1 VAYARCGIAISIGGD
16 VEDFHLDTL
25 NRLFIVIQETV
36 AEWMRVSWNDLHF
49 AQRDTAM
56 FLLIVLFAVSLLTAL
71 ARRLWSRKAGRTH
84 VSLPAVLPV
93 MRRSY
98 ASATRHIAFLIFVLG
113 IPFFAI
119 ALAAPQTAF
128 TREEV
133 SYPGRRV
140 AILIDSSNSMI
151 LAFNSDKLHTQGKA
165 AFFTAVA
172 AAETFMKVRMNGP
185 YHDLMALIQ
194 FGNYAYV
201 VTPFTNDYQNIL
213 LSIGLVG
220 SPKEWGRFDDAGT
233 TIIQGMEEGLALFKT
248 FDFLNAT
255 GNLMLVFTDGRDDQ
269 ATLNGKRLSDLMADA
284 RKFRVPVYM
293 IRTAFN
299 TKFGGVT
306 QDALW
311 KAAVEGSGGRFY
323 PAASEDDIFAAIKDI
338 DRLSP
343 GKINVR
349 EYTSQQP
356 RFSAYALI
364 AVGLW
369 LTAGLLKLGVPYFR
383 TFP

>member
-1 VAYARCGIAISIGGD
+1 
-16 VEDFHLDTL
+16 LDTL
-25 NRLFIVIQETV
+25 RRLFIVIQETV
-36 AEWMRVSWNDLHF
+36 AEWLRVRWSDLHF
-49 AQRDTAM
+49 AEQNTAI
-56 FLLIVLFAVSLLTAL
+56 FLLIVLFAIAL
-71 ARRLWSRKAGRTH
+71 VTLFLRRLWSRKAGGTH

-98 ASATRHIAFLIFVLG
+98 ASATRHGAFLVFVLG
-113 IPFFAI
+113 VPFFAI

-133 SYPGRRV
+133 SYPGRRI
-140 AILIDSSNSMI
+140 ALLIDSSNSMI
-151 LAFNSDKLHTQGKA
+151 LAFNTDKLQTQGKA
-165 AFFTAVA
+165 AFYTAVA
-172 AAETFMKVRMNGP
+172 AAEDFMKIRMNGP

-213 LSIGLVG
+213 LSVGLVG

-248 FDFLNAT
+248 FDFLNAS
-255 GNLMLVFTDGRDDQ
+255 GNLLLVFTDGRDDQ
-269 ATLNGKRLSDLMADA
+269 ATLNGRRLSELMADA
-284 RKFRVPVYM
+284 RKFKVPVYM
-293 IRTAFN
+293 IRTAYN
-299 TKFGGVT
+299 TKFGGVA
-306 QDALW
+306 QDTLW
-311 KAAVEGSGGRFY
+311 KTAVEASGGRFY
-323 PAASEDDIFAAIKDI
+323 AAANEEDILGAIKDI

-356 RFSAYALI
+356 RFSGYALI
-364 AVGLW
+364 AVAFW
-369 LTAGLLKLGVPYFR
+369 LTAALMKLGVPHFR

>member
-1 VAYARCGIAISIGGD
+1 
-16 VEDFHLDTL
+16 LDTL
-25 NRLFIVIQETV
+25 SRVLIVIQETV
-36 AEWMRVSWNDLHF
+36 AEWLRVRWSDLHF
-49 AQRDTAM
+49 PQKDTAI
-56 FLLIVLFAVSLLTAL
+56 FLLIVLFAVSLLTVL
-71 ARRLWSRKAGRTH
+71 ARGLSPRKPGRTH
-84 VSLPAVLPV
+84 VSLPALLPV

-98 ASATRHIAFLIFVLG
+98 AAAARHIAFLVFVLG
-113 IPFFAI
+113 IPFFAL

-151 LAFNSDKLHTQGKA
+151 LGFTTDKLHTQGKA
-165 AFFTAVA
+165 AFYTAVA
-172 AAETFMKVRMNGP
+172 AAEDFMKVRMNGP

-220 SPKEWGRFDDAGT
+220 NPKEWGRFDDAGT

-255 GNLMLVFTDGRDDQ
+255 GNLLLIFTDGRDDQ

-284 RKFRVPVYM
+284 RKFKIPVFM
-293 IRTAFN
+293 IRTAYN
-299 TKFGGVT
+299 TKFGGVA

-311 KAAVEGSGGRFY
+311 KSAVEASGGRFY
-323 PAASEDDIFAAIKDI
+323 AAAAEDDILAAIKDI

-356 RFSAYALI
+356 RFSGYALI
-364 AVGLW
+364 AVAFW

>member
-1 VAYARCGIAISIGGD
+1 M
-16 VEDFHLDTL
+16 DTL
-25 NRLFIVIQETV
+25 SRLFIVMQQTV
-36 AEWMRVSWNDLHF
+36 AEWLRVRWTDLHF
-49 AQRDTAM
+49 AEGDTAM
-56 FLLIVLFAVSLLTAL
+56 FLLIVLLALSLFTAL
-71 ARRLWSRKAGRTH
+71 ARRLWSRKPGRTH
-84 VSLPAVLPV
+84 VSVPAVLPV

-98 ASATRHIAFLIFVLG
+98 ASATRHAAFLVFLLG

-133 SYPGRRV
+133 TYPGRRV

-151 LAFNSDKLHTQGKA
+151 LSFTADKLKAQGKA

-248 FDFLNAT
+248 FDFLNAS
-255 GNLMLVFTDGRDDQ
+255 GNLLLIFTDGRDDQ
-269 ATLNGKRLSDLMADA
+269 ATLNGKRLSEVMADA
-284 RKFRVPVYM
+284 KKFKVPVFM

-299 TKFGGVT
+299 TKFGGVS

-311 KAAVEGSGGRFY
+311 KTAVEASGGRFY
-323 PAASEDDIFAAIKDI
+323 PAASEDDILAAIKDI

-356 RFSAYALI
+356 RFSGYALI

-369 LTAGLLKLGVPYFR
+369 LTAGLLKLGVPHFR

>member
-1 VAYARCGIAISIGGD
+1 
-16 VEDFHLDTL
+16 LDTL
-25 NRLFIVIQETV
+25 RRLFIVIQETV
-36 AEWMRVSWNDLHF
+36 GEWLRVPWGDLHF
-49 AQRDTAM
+49 AQRDTAI
-56 FLLIVLFAVSLLTAL
+56 FLLIVLFAVSLLTAF

-93 MRRSY
+93 MQRSY
-98 ASATRHIAFLIFVLG
+98 ASATRHIAFLVFVLG
-113 IPFFAI
+113 IPFFAV

-151 LAFNSDKLHTQGKA
+151 LAFKEDKLHAQGKA
-165 AFFTAVA
+165 AFYTAVA
-172 AAETFMKVRMNGP
+172 AAEDFMKLRMNGP

-220 SPKEWGRFDDAGT
+220 APKEWGRFDDAGT

-248 FDFLNAT
+248 FDFLNAS
-255 GNLMLVFTDGRDDQ
+255 GNLLLIFTDGRDDQ
-269 ATLNGKRLSDLMADA
+269 ATLNGRRLSELMADA
-284 RKFRVPVYM
+284 RKFKVPVYM
-293 IRTAFN
+293 IRTAYN
-299 TKFGGVT
+299 TKFGGVA

-311 KAAVEGSGGRFY
+311 KSAVEASGGRFY
-323 PAASEDDIFAAIKDI
+323 AAADEDDILGAIKDI

-356 RFSAYALI
+356 RFSGYALI
-364 AVGLW
+364 AVALW
-369 LTAGLLKLGVPYFR
+369 LTAGLLKLGVPNFR